1 LGLIHIA
8 KIDGLDNPE
17 QNLQY
22 LGMIK
27 KSIDKL
33 DGTIKE
39 MLDYSQNARIDVS
52 YSAVDIRKLVDE
64 CLQKLEYL
72 NEFSRVHTELT
83 ITGGPNVFTDKHR
96 LTIVLTGLLS
106 NAIRFSDP
114 DKSEPYIKVSMQTT
128 PRQLSIEIED
138 NGIGIRK
145 QSLPM
150 VFDMFYRGTEVSDG
164 AGLGLFIIKEIA
176 DKLGATVSLTSTFEK
191 GTTVFMKIPNH
202 SPNE

>member
-1 LGLIHIA
+1 
-8 KIDGLDNPE
+8 
-17 QNLQY
+17 
-22 LGMIK
+22 
-27 KSIDKL
+27 
-33 DGTIKE
+33 
-39 MLDYSQNARIDVS
+39 
-52 YSAVDIRKLVDE
+52 
-64 CLQKLEYL
+64 
-72 NEFSRVHTELT
+72 
-83 ITGGPNVFTDKHR
+83 VFTDKHR

-106 NAIRFSDP
+106 NAIKFSDP
-114 DKSEPYIKVSMQTT
+114 DKTEPYINVSMQTT